1 MSGAGRSGRPETPAP
16 EPASAATLGAALERS
31 AGHAGFGLRFVDR
44 RERETFQT
52 WEELRRRAL
61 GVAAGLAR
69 LGVEPGERV
78 ALVFP
83 TGVGFF
89 DAFFGTLLTGAV
101 PVPLYPPVRLGR
113 LDEYHRRTA
122 RMIEM
127 AGARLLLAEGRVKRL
142 LGKTVELARPAL
154 GCHTVEEVAVAE
166 ASAGAGFEPP
176 PVSPTD
182 LALVQFSSGTTV
194 EPKPVALTHRA
205 VLAQARTLNGLW
217 PNDGDGEVPGGGGSA
232 ATCGERGHSGVCWL
246 PLYHDMG
253 LIGCV
258 LPALERPAML
268 TLLPPEAF
276 VARPALWLRALSR
289 HRATISPAPN
299 FAYGL
304 CVHKVRDEE
313 MDGVDLSCWVG
324 ALNGAEPV
332 APRVLRAFR
341 ERFARWGL
349 RREALTPVY
358 GLSEAALAVTFSP
371 LSAPFTSRRFRRAPL
386 AAEGRAESV
395 EGEVETD
402 DGGGGGDGDTASDSV
417 ELVSVGRPLPGFE
430 VRVLAAEDGSENGGV
445 EDAGGEDAEMDGSE
459 APGSV
464 SPEHAAALPPGRVGR
479 VWVRGPSLMEGYLG
493 RPQAT
498 ARALVDG
505 WLDTGDLGFLLD
517 GDLFLTG
524 RAKDVVIL
532 RGRNHSPAQIEHA
545 VEGVAGFRPGCAV
558 AVSHMPEGAEAER
571 LLLFVEAVRD
581 ASGEERAE
589 LPAACSRAV
598 LGATNLAVDEV
609 VVVEPGTLPR
619 TSSGKLRRGE
629 TLKRHLDGEL
639 AAPAPVNP
647 LRIVGHLARSGV
659 GFVKAG
665 LGREQDE
672 EGEE

>member
-1 MSGAGRSGRPETPAP
+1 MSPEALGASARTPPPETPP
-16 EPASAATLGAALERS
+16 ATLTAVLERS

-44 RERETFQT
+44 RERETFHS
-52 WEELRRRAL
+52 WDELRRRAL
-61 GVAAGLAR
+61 GVASGLAR
-69 LGVEPGERV
+69 LGVAPGERV
-78 ALVFP
+78 ALVYP
-83 TGVGFF
+83 TGIGFF
-89 DAFFGTLLTGAV
+89 DAFFGTLLAGAV

-113 LDEYHRRTA
+113 LAEYHRRTA
-122 RMIEM
+122 RMIEI

-142 LGKTVELARPAL
+142 LGKTVELSRPAL
-154 GCHTVEEVAVAE
+154 GCRTAAEVSAGKGTE
-166 ASAGAGFEPP
+166 AGAAGAGFAPP
-176 PVSPTD
+176 PVAPTD

-205 VLAQARTLNGLW
+205 VLAQTRTLNGLW
-217 PNDGDGEVPGGGGSA
+217 PNGPSGEVPGGGDA
-232 ATCGERGHSGVCWL
+232 ACGERGHSGVCWL

-258 LPALERPAML
+258 FPALERPAIL

-313 MDGVDLSCWVG
+313 MEGVDLSCWIG

-341 ERFARWGL
+341 DRFARWGL

-371 LSAPFTSRRFRRAPL
+371 LAEPFTTRRFLRQPL
-386 AAEGRAESV
+386 AAEGRAERV
-395 EGEVETD
+395 GETAETETD
-402 DGGGGGDGDTASDSV
+402 TDSGGDSL

-430 VRVLAAEDGSENGGV
+430 VRVLAAEGEPDDVGADATGD
-445 EDAGGEDAEMDGSE
+445 EDT
-459 APGSV
+459 PTPV
-464 SPEHAAALPPGRVGR
+464 SPRTAPALPPGRVGR

-493 RPQAT
+493 RPRAT

-505 WLDTGDLGFLLD
+505 WLDTGDLGFLLH
-517 GDLFLTG
+517 GELYLTG

-545 VEGVAGFRPGCAV
+545 MEGVAGFRPGCAV
-558 AVSHMPEGAEAER
+558 AVSHLPEGAETER
-571 LLLFVEAVRD
+571 LLLFVEAAGD
-581 ASGEERAE
+581 ASREEREA

-598 LGATNLAVDEV
+598 LGGTNLAVDRV

-629 TLKRHLDGEL
+629 TLKRHLAGEL
-639 AAPAPVNP
+639 VAPSPVNP

-659 GFVKAG
+659 GYVRAG
-665 LGREQDE
+665 LGRQDGGRSRGE